1 MLFHSIREEK
11 MKKSWMLLHC
21 SLATIA
27 ALALLTSSYP
37 AGAAGQKGEEKRP
50 VIKEDGVESKNEVW
64 GKHYPRQY
72 ASWKETGKSEKIDD
86 MLKKKPQLPIL
97 WAGYP
102 FSKDYNAPRGHFYA
116 VQDVVNTLRTGA
128 PVSPITGPLPTACW
142 SCKSP
147 DVPRLMKEVG
157 EKEYFTGKWAKYG
170 SEVVNPIGCAD
181 CHDSKTG
188 DLALSRPY
196 LKRGLAASGVDVAKV
211 SKSDMRSLVCAQCH
225 VEYYFKKTEETDAKG
240 GKKATMTV
248 TFPWDKGFKGE
259 DVEAYYDAMNFSDW
273 THAISKAPMLKA
285 QHPDYELFVSG
296 THGRRGVSCAD
307 CHMPSRTEGGVTF
320 TDHHIASPLDNIANT
335 CLNCH
340 DQSEEEFR
348 SHLAVKLERKEELM
362 ELAMNGLARAHL
374 EAGKA
379 WEAGATEEEM
389 RDILQDIRHG
399 QWRWDYSIAGH
410 GSYFHNPEETLRLLA
425 QANDLAQQARVKLA
439 AVLARHGV
447 IGYQVPDF
455 STKEKAQALAGIDM
469 AKEVSEKLAFKA
481 ALVQE
486 WNKEAVAKG
495 RLNMESR
502 QGMSD
507 RSSYSK

>member
-1 MLFHSIREEK
+1 
-11 MKKSWMLLHC
+11 MKTSKKLLR
-21 SLATIA
+21 A
-27 ALALLTSSYP
+27 ALATFASLTLLSSPYL
-37 AGAAGQKGEEKRP
+37 AGAADQKA
-50 VIKEDGVESKNEVW
+50 ESKNPVVKENGVEAKNEEW
-64 GKHYPRQY
+64 AKHYPRQY
-72 ASWKETGKSEKIDD
+72 ASWKETSKSENLED
-86 MLKKKPQLPIL
+86 MLKKKPQLPVL

-102 FSKDYNAPRGHFYA
+102 FAKDYNAPRGHFYA
-116 VQDVVNTLRTGA
+116 IQDNVNTLRTGA

-147 DVPRLMKEVG
+147 DVPRLIQEVG

-170 SEVVNPIGCAD
+170 SEVVNPVGCGD

-188 DLALSRPY
+188 ELTLTRDY

-225 VEYYFKKTEETDAKG
+225 SEYYFKKTEEADAKG
-240 GKKATMTV
+240 DKKVIMTV

-259 DVEAYYDAMNFSDW
+259 DVEAYYDAINFTDW

-296 THGRRGVSCAD
+296 IHGRRGLSCAD
-307 CHMPSRTEGGVTF
+307 CHMPTKKDGDVTF
-320 TDHHIASPLDNIANT
+320 SDHHIASPLENIANT
-335 CLNCH
+335 CLTCH
-340 DQSEEEFR
+340 DQPEKEFKDY
-348 SHLAVKLERKEELM
+348 LAIKLQRKEELM
-362 ELAMNGLARAHL
+362 DLAMNGLAKAHL

-379 WEAGATEEEM
+379 WEAGATAEEM
-389 RDILQDIRHG
+389 KDILQDLRHG

-425 QANDLAQQARVKLA
+425 QANDKAQQARVKLA
-439 AVLARHGV
+439 AVLAKHGV
-447 IGYQVPDF
+447 IDYQVPDF
-455 STKEKAQALAGIDM
+455 STKEKAQALAGINM
-469 AKEVSEKLAFKA
+469 EKEIAEKQAFKG
-481 ALVQE
+481 ALLQE

-502 QGMSD
+502 KGMSD
-507 RSSYSK
+507 RSSYTK

>member
-1 MLFHSIREEK
+1 
-11 MKKSWMLLHC
+11 MKTKWMLICCGLTAVA
-21 SLATIA
+21 SLT
-27 ALALLTSSYP
+27 LVTTPYHT
-37 AGAAGQKGEEKRP
+37 GAAEKKGESQPP
-50 VIKEDGVESKNEVW
+50 VIKASGVESKNEEW
-64 GKHYPRQY
+64 AKHYPRQF
-72 ASWKETGKSEKIDD
+72 ASWKETSKSEKIDD

-147 DVPRLMKEVG
+147 DVPRLMQEVG

-170 SEVVNPIGCAD
+170 SEVVNPIGCGD
-181 CHDSKTG
+181 CHNSQTG
-188 DLALSRPY
+188 ELTLTRDY
-196 LKRGLAASGVDVAKV
+196 LKRGLAASGVDVEKL
-211 SKSDMRSLVCAQCH
+211 SKNDMRSLVCAQCH
-225 VEYYFKKTEETDAKG
+225 SEYYFKKTEETDAKG
-240 GKKATMTV
+240 VKKATMTV
-248 TFPWDKGFKGE
+248 TFPWNNGFKGE
-259 DVEAYYDAMNFSDW
+259 DMEAYYDEIKFSDW

-285 QHPDYELFVSG
+285 QHPDYELFVGG
-296 THGRRGVSCAD
+296 THGRRGVTCAD
-307 CHMPSRTEGGVTF
+307 CHMPSKKDGDVAF
-320 TDHHIASPLDNIANT
+320 SDHHITSPLENIANT

-348 SHLAVKLERKEELM
+348 DHLSIKLERKEQLM
-362 ELAMNGLARAHL
+362 ELAMNGLAKAHL

-379 WEAGATEEEM
+379 WEAGATAEEM
-389 RDILQDIRHG
+389 KDILQDIRHG

-425 QANDLAQQARVKLA
+425 QANDKAQQARVKLA
-439 AVLARHGV
+439 AVLAKHGV
-447 IGYQVPDF
+447 IGYEVPDF
-455 STKEKAQALAGIDM
+455 STKEKSQVLAGVNL
-469 AKEVSEKLAFKA
+469 AKEVSEKQAFKG
-481 ALVQE
+481 ALLQE

-502 QGMSD
+502 KGMSD
-507 RSSYSK
+507 NSSYSAK